1 MKIIISILII
11 LSMLSISVVSQANF
25 ELTEEKMIKA
35 LNEVCGY
42 KKTLEIE
49 NEDGLKSSTT
59 IDFENVSYTI
69 DTDKDIITLNVE
81 ESGKII
87 ISYNLDNPKTPIFTY
102 NGKFTKE
109 MTEEEFFKE
118 TANSLWPERILFCMV
133 AKTEGILPEDSAASQ
148 SEELFNKYFMKII
161 NIQSNFSD
169 AITSAKLMYDE
180 EINTSNE
187 FVEVVYEKVSET
199 DNEYNIKTTFK
210 VKENA
215 DFSKLEGFALKQLKE
230 GTDNEKLEDL
240 ENGLSNFISNTI
252 SGMQG
257 NEVGQSNTVANF
269 SEIPKTGNEIS
280 LEKVLTTIIIMS
292 VIMMSLLS
300 IYNRKRNS

>member
-87 ISYNLDNPKTPIFTY
+87 ITYNLDNPKTPIFTY

-215 DFSKLEGFALKQLKE
+215 DFSKLEGAALKQLKE

-280 LEKVLTTIIIMS
+280 LEKVLTTIIIMA

>member
-1 MKIIISILII
+1 MKRIISLLII
-11 LSMLSISVVSQANF
+11 LAILSISVISKATF
-25 ELTEEKMIKA
+25 ELTEEKMIEA

-42 KKTLEIE
+42 KKTLETE
-49 NEDGLKSSTT
+49 NEEGLKISTT
-59 IDFENVSYTI
+59 INFENISYTI

-87 ISYNLDNPKTPIFTY
+87 ISYNLDSPKAPIFTY
-102 NGKFTKE
+102 DAKFTKE
-109 MTEEEFFKE
+109 MTEEDFFKE
-118 TANSLWPERILFCMV
+118 TANSLWAERILFCML

-187 FVEVVYEKVSET
+187 FVEVVHEKVSET

-210 VKENA
+210 VKGNA
-215 DFSKLEGFALKQLKE
+215 DFSKLEGAALKQLKE
-230 GTDNEKLEDL
+230 GIDSEMLEDL
-240 ENGLSNFISNTI
+240 ENGLSNFASNTI
-252 SGMQG
+252 SGMQE
-257 NEVGQSNTVANF
+257 NVAGQSNVVANI

-280 LEKVLTTIIIMS
+280 LVKVLTTIIIMS
-292 VIMMSLLS
+292 GIMMVSLS